1 LTRRCVAF
9 SLRIGR
15 LTLSRG
21 IAMFDAKLRA
31 VSLAIMFVA
40 AVTLLSDTAPT
51 RPAALGNWDGNNAT
65 ATAREAK

>member
-1 LTRRCVAF
+1 
-9 SLRIGR
+9 
-15 LTLSRG
+15 
-21 IAMFDAKLRA
+21 MFDAKLRA